1 MGKITDALK
10 KAAEERVTRIEKVA
24 KIKEREQLVIRKVGR
39 SRIDPA
45 IITYFDPKAHITEQ
59 YKILRTNLLAMN
71 GGKPPRVFNL
81 TSSSKSEGKT
91 VTALNLA
98 ISLAQAVQKPK
109 VLLVDADL
117 RRGQV
122 ANYLGVKQPTG
133 FAEYLDNKCEL
144 KDIVFNISI
153 DNLTFIPCGDVP
165 PNPAELLA
173 SDKMKL
179 FIKDMRHDFDFVIID
194 TPPIVPVTDAGIVG
208 SMVDGTILII
218 RAGKTQRGIVHHAEA
233 LLNQS
238 HAKILGHVLTGI
250 EYHLPEYLYRYL

>member
-10 KAAEERVTRIEKVA
+10 KAAEERVNRIDKVA

-71 GGKPPRVFNL
+71 GGRPPRVFNL
-81 TSSSKSEGKT
+81 TSASKSEGKS

-122 ANYLGVKQPTG
+122 ANYLGVKQPVG
-133 FAEYLDNKCEL
+133 FSEYLEGKCEL

-165 PNPAELLA
+165 TNPAELLA
-173 SDKMKL
+173 SDKMKSFL
-179 FIKDMRHDFDFVIID
+179 KEMRQDFDFVILD

-208 SMVDGTILII
+208 SMVDGTILVI
-218 RAGKTQRGIVHHAEA
+218 RAGKTQRGIVRHAEA

-238 HAKILGHVLTGI
+238 HAKLLGHVLTGI

>member
-1 MGKITDALK
+1 MGKITNALK
-10 KAAEERVTRIEKVA
+10 RATEERMARIEKVA

-45 IITYFDPKAHITEQ
+45 IVTYFDPKAHITEQ

-71 GGKPPRVFNL
+71 GGRPPRVFNL
-81 TSSSKSEGKT
+81 TSSTKNEGKT

-98 ISLAQAVQKPK
+98 ISLAQAVNKPR
-109 VLLVDADL
+109 VLMVDADL
-117 RRGQV
+117 RRGQI

-133 FAEYLDNKCEL
+133 FSEYLSNKCEL

-153 DNLTFIPCGDVP
+153 DNLTFVPCGDVP
-165 PNPAELLA
+165 ENPAELLA
-173 SDKMKL
+173 SDRMKT
-179 FIKDMRHDFDFVIID
+179 FIKDMRQEFDYVIID

-208 SMVDGTILII
+208 SMVDGSILVI
-218 RAGKTQRGIVHHAEA
+218 RAGKTQRGIVRHAEA

-238 HAKILGHVLTGI
+238 HARLIGHVLTGI